1 MTDAEKITM
10 VQTLVSNDSEATD
23 ALVGVYLTTAESAIF
38 NRLYPF
44 GIPDNATVPEK
55 YEVLQC
61 RLATRYF
68 LRRGA
73 EGEVVHNENG
83 INRTYGS
90 VSDEDLLSQI
100 VQVAR
105 VV

>member
-1 MTDAEKITM
+1 MTLAEKIQM
-10 VQTLVSNDSEATD
+10 VQTLVNDSEATD
-23 ALVGVYLTTAESAIF
+23 ALVTVYLTQAESAIF

-44 GIPDNATVPEK
+44 GIPDGATVPTE

-61 RLATRYF
+61 RLAQRYF

-73 EGEVVHNENG
+73 EGEKVHNENG
-83 INRTYGS
+83 INRTYQS

-100 VQVAR
+100 IQVAK
-105 VV
+105 VG